1 MPAKRFRPAAP
12 RLPRPVRRRISPEV
26 ARRIRLVV
34 LDVDGVLTD
43 GGLYMGQLPDGQSVE
58 LKRFEITDG
67 LGIKMLVWGG
77 IRVALVSGRE
87 SPATRLRAAELE
99 VECFEDAGAQ
109 KLPALERLLARESVQ
124 WQEAAFVSDDLA
136 DLPVLA
142 RVGLPVAVANAVPEV
157 KAAAH
162 WVTRRRGGQGAVRE
176 FAEAL
181 LSARGEWKRL
191 VEDYCRARGGT

>member
-1 MPAKRFRPAAP
+1 M
-12 RLPRPVRRRISPEV
+12 RRRISPEV

-162 WVTRRRGGQGAVRE
+162 WVTRRR
-176 FAEAL
+176 
-181 LSARGEWKRL
+181 
-191 VEDYCRARGGT
+191 

>member
-1 MPAKRFRPAAP
+1 
-12 RLPRPVRRRISPEV
+12 
-26 ARRIRLVV
+26 
-34 LDVDGVLTD
+34 
-43 GGLYMGQLPDGQSVE
+43 
-58 LKRFEITDG
+58 
-67 LGIKMLVWGG
+67 
-77 IRVALVSGRE
+77 
-87 SPATRLRAAELE
+87 
-99 VECFEDAGAQ
+99 
-109 KLPALERLLARESVQ
+109 SVQ